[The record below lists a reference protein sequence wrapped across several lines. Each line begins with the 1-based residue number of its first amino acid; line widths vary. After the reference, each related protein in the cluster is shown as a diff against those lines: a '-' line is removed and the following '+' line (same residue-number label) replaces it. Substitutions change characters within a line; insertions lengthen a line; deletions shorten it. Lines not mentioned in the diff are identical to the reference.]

1 MVSPTWSLK
10 TIITV
15 KQPLKN
21 KKKAV
26 GSARRKR
33 KKLQFIETFFQTHD
47 LITAKQMLSF
57 MMQYAVNGKDW
68 LKKDPSIILQFHQSL
83 RIFIREGYMIGK
95 KVNKWQVIAAPDISS
110 PMIKGSLS
118 DKEFENPFL
127 VFKRAF
133 KEYSIQQYDYFISGI
148 VYFSQQMYKHGPES
162 NLVRP
167 YIHLSK
173 MLDAA
178 YLILERG
185 VQKSNNK
192 TKK

>member
-1 MVSPTWSLK
+1 
-10 TIITV
+10 
-15 KQPLKN
+15 
-21 KKKAV
+21 
-26 GSARRKR
+26 
-33 KKLQFIETFFQTHD
+33 
-47 LITAKQMLSF
+47 
-57 MMQYAVNGKDW
+57 MMQYAVTGKDW
-68 LKKDPSIILQFHQSL
+68 LKKDYSVLLQFHQSL
-83 RIFIREGYMIGK
+83 RIFIREGYMISK
-95 KVNKWQVIAAPDISS
+95 KKKWQANAAPEISS
-110 PMIKGSLS
+110 PMMKGSLS
-118 DKEFENPFL
+118 DKEYENPIL

-133 KEYSIQQYDYFISGI
+133 KEYSIQEYDYFISGI
-148 VYFSQQMYKHGPES
+148 VYFSQEMYRYGPES